1 MSQYDV
7 FDALIRKEPHAIDY
21 FRGVTTAVQ
30 EKVQA
35 SDYLG
40 YALHHTKPFTLDDY
54 RRFAVPPPVQF
65 TTEEAPK
72 TLVDLTTEPSAQGQE
87 EQGRNEV
94 EVEEIPQLPQ
104 PISQKTPE
112 PAKTSDELA
121 TNSGTMATP
130 QSTKKKPTTSKKSG
144 IPTEVSDQEKAK
156 LLKQMKKRNDAQV
169 HPNTDQARILLKAR
183 QSTTPAQQKII
194 KKVKQKTSTPQSV
207 KANPNIVTKAQAA
220 ALPPI
225 PKHGSGQSSQT
236 SNGTPAPTKGK
247 IPATITEKITVPA
260 NKAVAATPITKQDK
274 LGKSKLPKG
283 QPTVQDA
290 QQQQQESARQLQ
302 ILQEEFNKLRT
313 AKLKRKR
320 EEKRQK
326 EADQALRADAENRRQ
341 IAELENQIETFQQD
355 DDQPQPKRR
364 KVTQQQPALNINRAQ
379 EVNDS
384 DNSSLIDDENTDSD
398 TVDAMSDDE
407 RQNQQFSAP
416 VETCTVKHHRQ
427 QARTP
432 QQHDSSEDEDYPG
445 SVSAR
450 SSSQVKKH
458 GWACT
463 GSACTKTFPT
473 RESWVLHFQ
482 NCPYNFGTPGDRD
495 WGDVGDFA
503 DMHVTTFNRTVHG
516 DDKKD
521 DNVAALNPA
530 RFYPISGDWNMAHA
544 VIPYEAEPV
553 RVNYPLEQLGIIV
566 ANKRLLANMHKMTF
580 TNMSLLHFTDE
591 NLARPNV
598 KFTAKKS
605 GMEDDEIATKE
616 SRVPVLLKALNNYR
630 VICRMI
636 FPARYEADIFY
647 TAMISKF
654 LDPLHP
660 NLDPGALIKHFKDHL
675 QLQAINVKAKK
686 PPPSYKEVGSEVTDN
701 VIRTLAYRVAQVENR
716 KGNTG
721 SGQNRP
727 RTTPF
732 QGNYRGR
739 KSGQYTPSTK
749 YKPNFKATPQPATDG
764 QGKLH
769 CYKFNSSKGCNEAET
784 GNHIT
789 CHHTHLDVFTLS
801 GDRCGNNTY
810 FHLCNGRLPNS
821 KLFCDGK
828 HAKHECRRTKRRK

>member
-30 EKVQA
+30 QKVQA

-54 RRFAVPPPVQF
+54 RRFEIPPPVQF
-65 TTEEAPK
+65 ATEETTE

-94 EVEEIPQLPQ
+94 EVEEIPQPPQ
-104 PISQKTPE
+104 PIPQKTPE

-130 QSTKKKPTTSKKSG
+130 QSVKKKPTATKKSG
-144 IPTEVSDQEKAK
+144 IPTEVSDQVKTK

-194 KKVKQKTSTPQSV
+194 KKTKQKTSTPQSV

-225 PKHGSGQSSQT
+225 PKHGTGQSSQT
-236 SNGTPAPTKGK
+236 PNGTPAPPKGK

-260 NKAVAATPITKQDK
+260 NKAVTATHIARQDK
-274 LGKSKLPKG
+274 PGKSKLPKG

-290 QQQQQESARQLQ
+290 QQQQQESARRLQ
-302 ILQEEFNKLRT
+302 ILQEELNKLNT

-326 EADQALRADAENRRQ
+326 EAEQALRADAANRRQ
-341 IAELENQIETFQQD
+341 IAELESQIETFQQD
-355 DDQPQPKRR
+355 DDQPQTKRR
-364 KVTQQQPALNINRAQ
+364 KVTQQQPALNISRAQ
-379 EVNDS
+379 EDNDS
-384 DNSSLIDDENTDSD
+384 DDSSQIDDENTDSD
-398 TVDAMSDDE
+398 TIDAMSDGE
-407 RQNQQFSAP
+407 QHNQQYSAP
-416 VETCTVKHHRQ
+416 VETCTVRHHRQ
-427 QARTP
+427 QAKAP
-432 QQHDSSEDEDYPG
+432 HQHDSSDDEEYQG
-445 SVSAR
+445 SVSVR
-450 SSSQVKKH
+450 SSSQVKKQ

-473 RESWVLHFQ
+473 QESWVLHFQ

-495 WGDVGDFA
+495 WGDAGDFA
-503 DMHVTTFNRTVHG
+503 DLHVTNFNRTVHG
-516 DDKKD
+516 DEKKD

-530 RFYPISGDWNMAHA
+530 RFYPITADWNMVHA
-544 VIPYEAEPV
+544 IMPYEAEPV

-566 ANKRLLANMHKMTF
+566 ANKRLLANMHKKTF

-605 GMEDDEIATKE
+605 GMEEDEIATKE

-630 VICRMI
+630 VINRMI

-660 NLDPGALIKHFKDHL
+660 KLDPGALIKHFKDHL
-675 QLQAINVKAKK
+675 QLQAINVKARK
-686 PPPSYKEVGSEVTDN
+686 PPPSYKEVGSEVTEN
-701 VIRTLAYRVAQVENR
+701 VLRTLAFRVSQVESR
-716 KGNTG
+716 KGTTG
-721 SGQNRP
+721 SGQNRT

-732 QGNYRGR
+732 QGNNRGR
-739 KSGQYTPSTK
+739 KTGQFTPGTK
-749 YKPNFKATPQPATDG
+749 YRPNFKANLQPANDS

-769 CYKFNSSKGCNEAET
+769 CYKFNSPKGCNEAEI
-784 GNHIT
+784 GIYIT
-789 CHHTHLDVFTLS
+789 CHPTHLDNFTLS
-801 GDRCGNNTY
+801 GDRCGNDTY
-810 FHLCNGRLPNS
+810 YHLCNGKLPNS
-821 KLFCDGK
+821 KLFCDGR
-828 HAKHECRRTKRRK
+828 HARHECRRTKRKK